1 MNTNNIKKYAPKA
14 RREFMDAVA
23 KRLNTFGITA
33 NKKGELQIAEANL
46 QGSVLQIAGNSF
58 DGKLAEPRKRIV
70 ARSQKLG
77 YAQLI
82 EQVTYTW
89 FNRLCAI
96 RYMEIHDYLGH
107 GFRVLSH
114 PDNPKGFEIIDHA
127 QDAADELGLDRA
139 RIIELKLAGNKD
151 EELYRELLLGQC
163 HKLHEAMPFLFD
175 ALDDE
180 TELLLPDN
188 LTRTDSILRG
198 LVDGIPEEDW
208 QQVEVI
214 GWLYQFYIS
223 EKKDQVM
230 GKVVKSEDIP
240 AATQLFTPNWIV
252 KYLVQNSVGRQW
264 LQTYPDSAI
273 KTQMEYYIEPAE
285 QSDEVNQQ
293 LKAITPE
300 SIEPETIKVLD
311 PACGSGHILIEAYNV
326 LKAIYEERGFRSRD
340 IPKMI
345 LENNLYGL
353 DIDDRAAQLSGFA
366 LMMMARDDDKRI
378 FTRNVR
384 LNVLS
389 LQESN
394 HIDLPTL
401 WKALNLSGS
410 WQSGTSQGLFSDE
423 EQDLSSFNADNR
435 YQLLKRTLARFTQ
448 AKTFGSLIDV
458 PSDEYDQLKEL
469 LSTLVELQESGDSMQ
484 KPAAKQLIEFVHQAL
499 VLSIRYDAVIANPP
513 YMGSKG
519 MNADLKEFAKKNYPN
534 SKSDLFAIFMERAF
548 SLLTAYGF
556 NAQVNMQSW
565 MFLSSFEMLRAT
577 ILEQYVIQNLLHVGF
592 NTFPA
597 MNSKIAQG
605 CAFCIQKVDIKSYNS
620 RFLNLNDC
628 PPASDK
634 NRVFEKLLSEN
645 AYIDKKQLD
654 FELIPGRPLAYSLE
668 NEILELFKSGT
679 LLKEIGD
686 TRQGMATSDN
696 NRFLRL
702 WWECDLSSIGQGM
715 NSSADFLAAKK
726 KWAPYNKGG
735 EYRRWYGNQEW
746 VINWAYEG
754 REVIEYAKSLY
765 GSPTRTIKSIS
776 RYFEKCLSW
785 SKVTWDF
792 GMRYYP
798 SGFIFDVAG
807 CCVFSD
813 EDIHLDF
820 MLAYT
825 NTSISK
831 KIMQSF
837 SPTLN
842 YEAGSV
848 SLLPIPSSLVNFNSS
863 FVQQCIEIV
872 KNDWDSFERSLEY
885 KRNLLTDKNHFVSK
899 SLGEIF
905 QHFKVE
911 ARDILNRLRVLEAE
925 SEKAVISAFNLS
937 VQPDVVSDKRLT
949 VDLNP
954 VYRYGEN
961 HEHDI
966 LEDRYQSDTISEVI
980 SYAIGCMMGRYSL
993 DREGL
998 VYAHTA
1004 NDGFEQFV
1012 AEGAY
1017 KTFPADEDGIIP
1029 LTDQEWFKDDATN
1042 RFREFVQVVWGEEHL
1057 QENLDF
1063 VAESLCLNAIKP
1075 KKSESAL
1082 ETIRRYLSTQFY
1094 KDHLKTYKKRPI
1106 YWLFSSGKQKAFEC
1120 LVYLH
1125 RYNEGT
1131 LSRMRTEYVTPL
1143 LGKYD
1148 AYAEQLEK
1156 QIETADSTS
1165 EANRFKKEL
1174 DGLIKKQV
1182 ELREFDD
1189 KLKHYADMRI
1199 SLDLDDGVK
1208 VNYGKFGD
1216 LLADVKAITGSAPED
1231 N

>member
-82 EQVTYTW
+82 EQVAYTW

-139 RIIELKLAGNKD
+139 RIVELKLAGNKD

-198 LVDGIPEEDW
+198 LVDSIPEEDW

-293 LKAITPE
+293 LKAITLE

-394 HIDLPTL
+394 HIDLPTV

-410 WQSGTSQGLFSDE
+410 WQSGTSQGLFSEE

-458 PSDEYDQLKEL
+458 PSDEHDQLKEL

-484 KPAAKQLIEFVHQAL
+484 KPAAKQLIEIVHQAL
-499 VLSIRYDAVIANPP
+499 ILSTRYDAVIANPP
-513 YMGSKG
+513 YMGLRQ
-519 MNADLKEFAKKNYPN
+519 MNSVIKEYVSQKFVFAKY
-534 SKSDLFAIFMERAF
+534 DLYSAFMLAGFAILKRA
-548 SLLTAYGF
+548 GI
-556 NAQVNMQSW
+556 NAQINMQSW
-565 MFLSSFEMLRAT
+565 MFLSSYEDLRKWVLEEKQIISLCHLGARAFEQISGEVVQTCAW
-577 ILEQYVIQNLLHVGF
+577 
-592 NTFPA
+592 
-597 MNSKIAQG
+597 IAE
-605 CAFCIQKVDIKSYNS
+605 
-620 RFLNLNDC
+620 
-628 PPASDK
+628 
-634 NRVFEKLLSEN
+634 NRVIGSQNPIFCDLRNYDAQQKSLAMLSGEARFNKL
-645 AYIDKKQLD
+645 AQIDFFK
-654 FELIPGRPLAYSLE
+654 IPGQPLAYWLDEAFIDSFT
-668 NEILELFKSGT
+668 LFPKIESEW
-679 LLKEIGD
+679 LF
-686 TRQGMATSDN
+686 RQGMATSDN
-696 NRFLRL
+696 ERFLRYWFEVEEIKIDRNCNNPDEL
-702 WWECDLSSIGQGM
+702 RS
-715 NSSADFLAAKK
+715 SSA
-726 KWAPYNKGG
+726 KWFPYNKGG
-735 EYRRWYGNQEW
+735 SFRKWYGNNEL
-746 VINWAYEG
+746 VVNWENDGKEMKDFTSTLNQGMNVRLKSREYYCLPNITYSALAGGSFSCRISPNGFLFDTKGSCLFGNEDDLFATSAFLNSKTVSTMLDVLCPTLDFNMVGIKRIPFRKIPELTELGSEAY
-754 REVIEYAKSLY
+754 
-765 GSPTRTIKSIS
+765 SIS
-776 RYFEKCLSW
+776 
-785 SKVTWDF
+785 
-792 GMRYYP
+792 
-798 SGFIFDVAG
+798 
-807 CCVFSD
+807 
-813 EDIHLDF
+813 
-820 MLAYT
+820 
-825 NTSISK
+825 
-831 KIMQSF
+831 
-837 SPTLN
+837 
-842 YEAGSV
+842 
-848 SLLPIPSSLVNFNSS
+848 
-863 FVQQCIEIV
+863 
-872 KNDWDSFERSLEY
+872 KNDWDQFEISYDFDGCPLVKESENSNVVSVCLQALSVRRVDLTNKLRDIEEKINIIVAQSFGDSNSDCTVDVKDVSLISNKFFNSPKKTADIFERIEIILSFLSYTIGCVLGRFSLE
-885 KRNLLTDKNHFVSK
+885 KHKFS
-899 SLGEIF
+899 
-905 QHFKVE
+905 
-911 ARDILNRLRVLEAE
+911 
-925 SEKAVISAFNLS
+925 
-937 VQPDVVSDKRLT
+937 
-949 VDLNP
+949 
-954 VYRYGEN
+954 
-961 HEHDI
+961 
-966 LEDRYQSDTISEVI
+966 
-980 SYAIGCMMGRYSL
+980 
-993 DREGL
+993 
-998 VYAHTA
+998 
-1004 NDGFEQFV
+1004 
-1012 AEGAY
+1012 
-1017 KTFPADEDGIIP
+1017 ADEDGIIP

-1042 RFREFVQVVWGEEHL
+1042 RLREFVQIVWGEEHL

-1063 VAESLCLNAIKP
+1063 IAESLCLNAIKP

-1156 QIETADSTS
+1156 QVETADSTS

-1174 DGLIKKQV
+1174 DALIKKQV

-1216 LLADVKAITGSAPED
+1216 LLADVKAITGSAPEV

>member
-82 EQVTYTW
+82 EQVAYTW

-139 RIIELKLAGNKD
+139 RIVELKLAGNKD

-401 WKALNLSGS
+401 WRALNLSGS

-458 PSDEYDQLKEL
+458 PSDDHEQLKEL

-519 MNADLKEFAKKNYPN
+519 MNAGLKDFAKKNYPN

-548 SLLTAYGF
+548 KLLSQYGF
-556 NAQVNMQSW
+556 NAQINMQSW
-565 MFLSSFEMLRAT
+565 MFLSSYEQLRS
-577 ILEQYVIQNLLHVGF
+577 NLLEDH
-592 NTFPA
+592 TFITMAHLGARAFSQISGEVVQTTAWIIRNQNINKYQPTFYRLIDGNEEEKKKA
-597 MNSKIAQG
+597 LLNRENELAETAQDD
-605 CAFCIQKVDIKSYNS
+605 F
-620 RFLNLNDC
+620 
-628 PPASDK
+628 
-634 NRVFEKLLSEN
+634 
-645 AYIDKKQLD
+645 KK
-654 FELIPGRPLAYSLE
+654 IPGGPIAYWFS
-668 NEILELFKSGT
+668 NSFRDLFVSNKSISDFSKGST
-679 LLKEIGD
+679 GL
-686 TRQGMATSDN
+686 QTSNSD
-696 NRFLRL
+696 RFLRY
-702 WWECDLSSIGQGM
+702 WW
-715 NSSADFLAAKK
+715 
-726 KWAPYNKGG
+726 
-735 EYRRWYGNQEW
+735 
-746 VINWAYEG
+746 
-754 REVIEYAKSLY
+754 
-765 GSPTRTIKSIS
+765 
-776 RYFEKCLSW
+776 
-785 SKVTWDF
+785 
-792 GMRYYP
+792 
-798 SGFIFDVAG
+798 
-807 CCVFSD
+807 
-813 EDIHLDF
+813 
-820 MLAYT
+820 
-825 NTSISK
+825 
-831 KIMQSF
+831 
-837 SPTLN
+837 
-842 YEAGSV
+842 
-848 SLLPIPSSLVNFNSS
+848 
-863 FVQQCIEIV
+863 
-872 KNDWDSFERSLEY
+872 
-885 KRNLLTDKNHFVSK
+885 
-899 SLGEIF
+899 
-905 QHFKVE
+905 
-911 ARDILNRLRVLEAE
+911 
-925 SEKAVISAFNLS
+925 
-937 VQPDVVSDKRLT
+937 
-949 VDLNP
+949 
-954 VYRYGEN
+954 
-961 HEHDI
+961 
-966 LEDRYQSDTISEVI
+966 
-980 SYAIGCMMGRYSL
+980 
-993 DREGL
+993 
-998 VYAHTA
+998 
-1004 NDGFEQFV
+1004 
-1012 AEGAY
+1012 
-1017 KTFPADEDGIIP
+1017 
-1029 LTDQEWFKDDATN
+1029 
-1042 RFREFVQVVWGEEHL
+1042 
-1057 QENLDF
+1057 
-1063 VAESLCLNAIKP
+1063 
-1075 KKSESAL
+1075 
-1082 ETIRRYLSTQFY
+1082 
-1094 KDHLKTYKKRPI
+1094 
-1106 YWLFSSGKQKAFEC
+1106 
-1120 LVYLH
+1120 
-1125 RYNEGT
+1125 
-1131 LSRMRTEYVTPL
+1131 
-1143 LGKYD
+1143 
-1148 AYAEQLEK
+1148 
-1156 QIETADSTS
+1156 
-1165 EANRFKKEL
+1165 
-1174 DGLIKKQV
+1174 
-1182 ELREFDD
+1182 
-1189 KLKHYADMRI
+1189 
-1199 SLDLDDGVK
+1199 
-1208 VNYGKFGD
+1208 
-1216 LLADVKAITGSAPED
+1216 
-1231 N
+1231 

>member
-82 EQVTYTW
+82 EQVAYTW

-198 LVDGIPEEDW
+198 LVDCIPEEDW

-264 LQTYPDSAI
+264 LQIYPDSAI

-340 IPKMI
+340 IPKLI

-410 WQSGTSQGLFSDE
+410 WQSGTSQGLFSEE

-435 YQLLKRTLARFTQ
+435 YQLLKRTLARFTK

-458 PSDEYDQLKEL
+458 PSDEHDQLKEL

-484 KPAAKQLIEFVHQAL
+484 KPAAKQLIEFVHQSL

-513 YMGSKG
+513 YMGGSYQT
-519 MNADLKEFAKKNYPN
+519 ADLKSFLKENFKGYEK
-534 SKSDLFAIFMERAF
+534 DLF
-548 SLLTAYGF
+548 SAYMVRNLQLAKI
-556 NAQVNMQSW
+556 NAQLGFMTPFVW
-565 MFLSSFEMLRAT
+565 MFISSYEQLRTTLIDDEMISTLIQLEYSGFDGATVPICTFTLTKGHISEYVGSYIRLSDFRGSANQSPRTIEAINNKDCGWYFEAKQEDFNKIPGSPIAYWINKKLREAFLKGELLRSIADPKKGLATTDNARFLRYWHEVSLCKIGCGFKSSEEALSSKRKWFPLNKGGAYRKWYGNLEYVVNWEFDGKEMKDAIIERYNGGSYTKEIRSEDKYFKDGITWSALTSSNSSFRYTDYGALFDSAGSSMIPKKRMFAVLALLNAPVCKA
-577 ILEQYVIQNLLHVGF
+577 ILNLLNPTLNFGAGTVSNIPIILPEGQELDQL
-592 NTFPA
+592 A
-597 MNSKIAQG
+597 IEL
-605 CAFCIQKVDIKSYNS
+605 VDIHKQDWN
-620 RFLNLNDC
+620 
-628 PPASDK
+628 
-634 NRVFEKLLSEN
+634 LSED
-645 AYIDKKQLD
+645 AIEFKKS
-654 FELIPGRPLAYSLE
+654 ELVSKRGSR
-668 NEILELFKSGT
+668 
-679 LLKEIGD
+679 LKEIVAGLVIQYNEVLL
-686 TRQGMATSDN
+686 RVSELENKCNRIISDVYGIESYGEE
-696 NRFLRL
+696 F
-702 WWECDLSSIGQGM
+702 DLAENITLKTNMSDHE
-715 NSSADFLAAKK
+715 N
-726 KWAPYNKGG
+726 
-735 EYRRWYGNQEW
+735 
-746 VINWAYEG
+746 
-754 REVIEYAKSLY
+754 
-765 GSPTRTIKSIS
+765 IS
-776 RYFEKCLSW
+776 RL
-785 SKVTWDF
+785 VTEL
-792 GMRYYP
+792 
-798 SGFIFDVAG
+798 
-807 CCVFSD
+807 FS
-813 EDIHLDF
+813 
-820 MLAYT
+820 Y
-825 NTSISK
+825 
-831 KIMQSF
+831 
-837 SPTLN
+837 
-842 YEAGSV
+842 SV
-848 SLLPIPSSLVNFNSS
+848 GNI
-863 FVQQCIEIV
+863 
-872 KNDWDSFERSLEY
+872 
-885 KRNLLTDKNHFVSK
+885 
-899 SLGEIF
+899 
-905 QHFKVE
+905 
-911 ARDILNRLRVLEAE
+911 
-925 SEKAVISAFNLS
+925 
-937 VQPDVVSDKRLT
+937 
-949 VDLNP
+949 
-954 VYRYGEN
+954 
-961 HEHDI
+961 
-966 LEDRYQSDTISEVI
+966 
-980 SYAIGCMMGRYSL
+980 MGRYSL
-993 DREGL
+993 DQEGL
-998 VYAHTA
+998 IYAHSA
-1004 NDGFEQFV
+1004 NDGFEQLV

-1063 VAESLCLNAIKP
+1063 VAETLCLNAIKP

-1174 DGLIKKQV
+1174 DALIKKQV

-1216 LLADVKAITGSAPED
+1216 LLADVKAITGSAPEV